1 MRQRRKYLQKQNKA
15 AENRPE
21 DGVRELQTLQTQI
34 LQQPAA
40 ADDALQSWAGGNRA
54 GQVHLNYL
62 QCAEERES
70 QLQLHVSS

>member
-1 MRQRRKYLQKQNKA
+1 MIYTGNTSHRCYEAKEEVQKQNKA

-40 ADDALQSWAGGNRA
+40 ADDALQS
-54 GQVHLNYL
+54 
-62 QCAEERES
+62 
-70 QLQLHVSS
+70 